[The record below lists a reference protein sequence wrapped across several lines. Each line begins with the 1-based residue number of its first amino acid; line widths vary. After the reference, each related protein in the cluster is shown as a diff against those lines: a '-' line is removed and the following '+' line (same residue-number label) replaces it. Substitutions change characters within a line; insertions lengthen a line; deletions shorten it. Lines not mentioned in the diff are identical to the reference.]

1 MDIQE
6 FIPREKARA
15 DCYRFFA
22 ACFYQPGKDVFIQ
35 EGLFKSLAAS
45 LNIVSQEASVIA
57 SKLEEAFS
65 GYEEEEITVDYAKL
79 FVGPNELI
87 APPYGS
93 VYLDKERRVMGDS
106 TMEVIAMY
114 KEAGLSM
121 DNEFTDVPD
130 HIAAEL
136 EFMYYLIFKE
146 IEALEG
152 SDIDKASALMKMQE
166 VFMNKF
172 LGRWIIPFCKRI
184 QEGTENRF
192 YNRLAVCI
200 VEFIRAESAGYDIP
214 EVLRIKAIVNH

>member
-1 MDIQE
+1 MNIQE

-15 DCYRFFA
+15 DCYRFLS
-22 ACFYQPGKDVFIQ
+22 ACFYQPRKDAFIQ
-35 EGLFKSLAAS
+35 EGFFNSLAAS

-106 TMEVIAMY
+106 TMKVIAMY
-114 KEAGLSM
+114 QQAGLSM
-121 DNEFTDVPD
+121 SEGFNDVPD
-130 HIAAEL
+130 HISAEL

-152 SDIDKASALMKMQE
+152 SDIDKAEGFMKMQE
-166 VFMNKF
+166 EFMHRF
-172 LGRWIIPFCKRI
+172 LGKWAIPFCKRI

-192 YNRLAVCI
+192 YNWLAGCI
-200 VEFIRAESAGYDIP
+200 VEFIRAESAGDGIP
-214 EVLRIKAIVNH
+214 DAIKIKAAVN